1 MSRKRYRREETCA
14 GLWQAK
20 VQVGDGKPLF
30 YCLTACWYPWVD
42 DLGTSPWP
50 SAQEIQELLVTLS
63 A

>member
-30 YCLTACWYPWVD
+30 YCLTACWYARED
-42 DLGTSPWP
+42 SNLRP
-50 SAQEIQELLVTLS
+50 SRPERDALFR
-63 A
+63 